1 MANDD
6 APSPVLYLF
15 HEGKTELGYLQALAK
30 NRDIRI
36 VPMPSVSALSPS
48 AQEPASAS
56 CPLKNSA
63 ASRNRPT
70 RRTSN
75 TFKKQVPGIF
85 SYSAMI
91 LLIDKSALC

>member
-70 RRTSN
+70 RR
-75 TFKKQVPGIF
+75 FPVFYDGIYLTLKIF
-85 SYSAMI
+85 
-91 LLIDKSALC
+91 LFFL